1 MKKRIITL
9 ITVFCLTMSMLYG
22 LAYAKEEE
30 KAEKK
35 EVCFFSR
42 TDNEMKVYLL
52 SNTELLDSLAEDVRE
67 FYGVVGDISFG
78 TPISVRNI
86 PMYPESDSYYIPMFN
101 NSECVAV
108 INIGVDPFGQNGGYC
123 VSMTKGFAEVF
134 NTLSN
139 GTYYFEYD
147 ADDMAVYLI
156 GENTE
161 IMVETHRC
169 IDEYNNIATDENI
182 VEIEQD
188 EKSINLYDDT
198 IYSSID
204 DNNLNRSEVTV
215 TLNIGPIPQN
225 SGYYCWLCCAAEI
238 SEYYGSTGFN
248 LYVAH
253 VFQHPMHTLSNCTG
267 GTINDIKSVVNKYG
281 HKQGTATGALLAHN
295 TAISIGNQKPIC
307 SIWYCSGASIDHGM
321 NIIGYKYDTV
331 NNNYFKYVLHD
342 SDIPGT
348 SNPRIIAS
356 TYNATSVSFS
366 YGGNTYTWS
375 NSIYNWS

>member
-204 DNNLNRSEVTV
+204 DNNLNRSEVNV
-215 TLNIGPIPQN
+215 I
-225 SGYYCWLCCAAEI
+225 
-238 SEYYGSTGFN
+238 
-248 LYVAH
+248 
-253 VFQHPMHTLSNCTG
+253 
-267 GTINDIKSVVNKYG
+267 
-281 HKQGTATGALLAHN
+281 
-295 TAISIGNQKPIC
+295 
-307 SIWYCSGASIDHGM
+307 
-321 NIIGYKYDTV
+321 
-331 NNNYFKYVLHD
+331 
-342 SDIPGT
+342 
-348 SNPRIIAS
+348 
-356 TYNATSVSFS
+356 
-366 YGGNTYTWS
+366 
-375 NSIYNWS
+375 